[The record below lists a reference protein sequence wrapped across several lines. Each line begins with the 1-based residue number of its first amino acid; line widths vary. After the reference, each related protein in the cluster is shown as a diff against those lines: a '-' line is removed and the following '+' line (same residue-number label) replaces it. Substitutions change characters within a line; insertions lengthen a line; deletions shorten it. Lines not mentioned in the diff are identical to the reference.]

1 MTDWTKAEWVDP
13 AHPWASPLPVPE
25 IPPRLLLDFATRC
38 NLRCPMCPVWGS
50 EDNQAIDGVKGTMD
64 LAAARRMLDEV
75 MAARPMV
82 AASNYGE
89 PLLIPKMRE
98 AFRDLKSRDL
108 PVVVNTNGLTLTD
121 DIARFWVEIK
131 VDSVMFSIDATS
143 NETLKKVRGVAKLEK
158 IEKAVHRLMAVR
170 GDAEYPRIGVS
181 FTVQDENR
189 HELDEFVA
197 RWVGKVDVVRVGLLY
212 DSREGTFPEMNAPGK
227 RRPCP
232 ALYTTLPVH
241 NDGTARLCCLDGF
254 RQTDMGNVF
263 ETGVKAVWHGEA
275 FAKARY
281 YHETE
286 QWDKVPFCKN
296 CNGWVEYAYE
306 EEIRDGLLIRRS
318 PQYTYYNKI
327 SRLVN
332 WKGTLLGGHR
342 PPPAGLAGSEAVA
355 PARAPELVK

>member
-1 MTDWTKAEWVDP
+1 
-13 AHPWASPLPVPE
+13 
-25 IPPRLLLDFATRC
+25 
-38 NLRCPMCPVWGS
+38 
-50 EDNQAIDGVKGTMD
+50 
-64 LAAARRMLDEV
+64 
-75 MAARPMV
+75 MV

-121 DIARFWVEIK
+121 DIARFWVGIK

-158 IEKAVHRLMAVR
+158 IEKAVYRLMA
-170 GDAEYPRIGVS
+170 A
-181 FTVQDENR
+181 
-189 HELDEFVA
+189 
-197 RWVGKVDVVRVGLLY
+197 
-212 DSREGTFPEMNAPGK
+212 
-227 RRPCP
+227 
-232 ALYTTLPVH
+232 
-241 NDGTARLCCLDGF
+241 
-254 RQTDMGNVF
+254 
-263 ETGVKAVWHGEA
+263 
-275 FAKARY
+275 
-281 YHETE
+281 
-286 QWDKVPFCKN
+286 FCKN